1 MGGRTPEYLK
11 TYSFTPKRVVRII
24 SGAHYRAAS
33 APLFKS
39 LGFLN
44 IHDIYKLQLA
54 ILMYQH
60 HTGTLPCL
68 FKTYFVTHLDTHNYN
83 TRHKL
88 NYRFEV
94 ARTNVRYFS
103 VKIAGPKLWNS
114 ISPCIR
120 DLRSQA
126 TFKNAYKAF
135 LLNMY
140 L

>member
-11 TYSFTPKRVVRII
+11 TYSFSPKRAVRII

-33 APLFKS
+33 PPLFKS

-44 IHDIYKLQLA
+44 IHDIYKLRIA

-94 ARTNVRYFS
+94 ARTNVIYFS
-103 VKIAGPKLWNS
+103 VISNRLNPEFYTIYQIAGNCLFALINNK
-114 ISPCIR
+114 
-120 DLRSQA
+120 
-126 TFKNAYKAF
+126 
-135 LLNMY
+135 
-140 L
+140 

>member
-1 MGGRTPEYLK
+1 MGRRTPEHLK
-11 TYSFTPKRVVRII
+11 TYSFTPKKVVRII

-103 VKIAGPKLWNS
+103 V
-114 ISPCIR
+114 R
-120 DLRSQA
+120 
-126 TFKNAYKAF
+126 
-135 LLNMY
+135 LLALNY
-140 L
+140 GTLLALV